1 MATKAARANGMNWCG
16 ELADLQ
22 RITAK
27 CRPDM
32 HEPDEQG
39 ISAEFGPASITES
52 SFVRHPTL
60 DNACSGPT
68 GDMGFWL
75 IEEADASTGDR
86 EQRTWFNLAD
96 VIAWARH
103 ADPRIGR
110 K

>member
-22 RITAK
+22 RVTAK

-32 HEPDEQG
+32 HEPDEQN
-39 ISAEFGPASITES
+39 ITAEFGPTSITES

-60 DNACSGPT
+60 DNACGGPT

-75 IEEADASTGDR
+75 IENAGSETVP
-86 EQRTWFNLAD
+86 ETRTWFNLAD
-96 VIAWARH
+96 VIAWAR
-103 ADPRIGR
+103 R
-110 K
+110 KQ